1 MLDALLILQEA
12 YECGILDA
20 TEVAKKIIMTK
31 ENFVKERHPYSIS
44 SRKDGRYITT
54 IRKEDEERQQISA
67 PTYEELISKLYDY
80 YNDRKKDYTIKD
92 LYEEWIANRDKQVLD
107 EMLDLKTVKRDE
119 EHWEKYYAGTKLV
132 TTPVKKITTKML
144 NEFLNASITAFKLSR
159 KEFNN
164 MKTILN
170 AVYTLAMDMEL
181 LIVNPLLNVRT
192 DVKFRT
198 IQKKKDGSRL
208 YLENEKEILEEYLY
222 QQGTIEAY
230 AILMNFQIGTRV
242 GEVVVLTKEDMTDNE
257 VYVHRSEIVNLVKEN
272 GKYVRKGYKIVE
284 YVKHDIS
291 SGYRTILL
299 SKKAKKIL
307 EEIKK
312 LSPDCEYLFTQ
323 SDGERMTSRSFNYWL
338 EKYCRDAGVKFK
350 SSHCIR
356 RTFASRL
363 YAEGMPLEE
372 ISVYMGHED
381 TDTTKGYIYNY
392 NEIEKNRSFMDK
404 AL

>member
-1 MLDALLILQEA
+1 
-12 YECGILDA
+12 
-20 TEVAKKIIMTK
+20 
-31 ENFVKERHPYSIS
+31 
-44 SRKDGRYITT
+44 
-54 IRKEDEERQQISA
+54 
-67 PTYEELISKLYDY
+67 
-80 YNDRKKDYTIKD
+80 
-92 LYEEWIANRDKQVLD
+92 
-107 EMLDLKTVKRDE
+107 MLDLKTVKRDE

-181 LIVNPLLNVRT
+181 LIVNPLLNVRI

-208 YLENEKEILEEYLY
+208 YLENEKEILEEFLY

-230 AILMNFQIGTRV
+230 AILMDFQIGTRV

-291 SGYRTILL
+291 SGYRTIPL

-312 LSPDCEYLFTQ
+312 LSPDSEYLFTQ

-381 TDTTKGYIYNY
+381 IDTTKGYIYNY
-392 NEIEKNRSFMDK
+392 NEKEKNRSYMDK

>member
-20 TEVAKKIIMTK
+20 TEVAKKISMTK

-54 IRKEDEERQQISA
+54 VRKEDEERQQISA

-132 TTPVKKITTKML
+132 TTPVKKITTKIL
-144 NEFLNASITAFKLSR
+144 NEFLNASITTFKLSR

-164 MKTILN
+164 MKTILI
-170 AVYTLAMDMEL
+170 AVFTLAMDMEL

-208 YLENEKEILEEYLY
+208 YLENEKEILEQFLY

-230 AILMNFQIGTRV
+230 AILMDFQIGTRV

-257 VYVHRSEIVNLVKEN
+257 VYIHRSEIVNLVKEN
-272 GKYVRKGYKIVE
+272 GKYVRKGYRIVE

-291 SGYRTILL
+291 SGYRTIPL

-312 LSPDCEYLFTQ
+312 LSPDSEYLFTQ
-323 SDGERMTSRSFNYWL
+323 FDGERMTSRSFNYWL

-381 TDTTKGYIYNY
+381 IDTTKGYIYNY
-392 NEIEKNRSFMDK
+392 NEIEKNRSYMDK

>member
-20 TEVAKKIIMTK
+20 TEVAKKISMTK

-54 IRKEDEERQQISA
+54 VRKEDEERQQISA

-92 LYEEWIANRDKQVLD
+92 LYEEWVANRDKQVLD

-170 AVYTLAMDMEL
+170 AVYY
-181 LIVNPLLNVRT
+181 
-192 DVKFRT
+192 
-198 IQKKKDGSRL
+198 G
-208 YLENEKEILEEYLY
+208 
-222 QQGTIEAY
+222 
-230 AILMNFQIGTRV
+230 
-242 GEVVVLTKEDMTDNE
+242 
-257 VYVHRSEIVNLVKEN
+257 
-272 GKYVRKGYKIVE
+272 
-284 YVKHDIS
+284 
-291 SGYRTILL
+291 
-299 SKKAKKIL
+299 
-307 EEIKK
+307 
-312 LSPDCEYLFTQ
+312 
-323 SDGERMTSRSFNYWL
+323 
-338 EKYCRDAGVKFK
+338 
-350 SSHCIR
+350 
-356 RTFASRL
+356 
-363 YAEGMPLEE
+363 
-372 ISVYMGHED
+372 
-381 TDTTKGYIYNY
+381 
-392 NEIEKNRSFMDK
+392 
-404 AL
+404 

>member
-1 MLDALLILQEA
+1 MLDALSILQEA

-20 TEVAKKIIMTK
+20 TEVAIKINMTK

-54 IRKEDEERQQISA
+54 VRKEDEERQQIAA
-67 PTYEELISKLYDY
+67 PSYVELISKLYDY
-80 YNDRKKDYTIKD
+80 YNDRKSDYTISD
-92 LYEEWIANRDKQVLD
+92 LYEMWVEKRGKQSVEGTID
-107 EMLDLKTVKRDE
+107 IKTVKRDE
-119 EHWEKYYAGTKLV
+119 QHWRKYYADNKLV
-132 TTPVKKITTKML
+132 TIPIKKITTKML
-144 NEFLNASITAFKLSR
+144 NDFLNDSITIFKFSR

-170 AVYTLAMDMEL
+170 AVYQIAMDKEIL
-181 LIVNPLLNVRT
+181 SVNPLLNTHT
-192 DVKFRT
+192 DVKFRS

-208 YLENEKEILEEYLY
+208 YLEKEMEILEDFLY
-222 QQGTIEAY
+222 QQETMEAY
-230 AILMNFQIGTRV
+230 TILMDFQIGTRI
-242 GEVVVLTKEDMTDNE
+242 GELVVLQKEDMLDGE
-257 VYVHRSEIVNLVKEN
+257 VYIHKMEIVDEERVD
-272 GKYVRKGYKIVE
+272 GVYIRKGYKVVE

-291 SGYRTILL
+291 AGYRTIPL

-307 EEIKK
+307 EEVKK
-312 LSPDCEYLFTQ
+312 LSPESKYLFTQ
-323 SDGERMTSRSFNYWL
+323 ANGERMTSRSFNYWL
-338 EKYCRDAGVKFK
+338 EKYCRDAGITFK

-363 YAEGMPLEE
+363 YAKGMPLEE

-392 NEIEKNRSFMDK
+392 NEIEKNRAYMDK